1 MEMLVII
8 QFIIFVFSCLLPEN
22 LKMKMYKTIFLP
34 QELGSSVITVSDYG
48 LDDHVIMVLS
58 LVEAK
63 GFFL

>member
-1 MEMLVII
+1 
-8 QFIIFVFSCLLPEN
+8 
-22 LKMKMYKTIFLP
+22 MKMYKTIFLP
-34 QELGSSVITVSDYG
+34 QELGSSVVIASDYG